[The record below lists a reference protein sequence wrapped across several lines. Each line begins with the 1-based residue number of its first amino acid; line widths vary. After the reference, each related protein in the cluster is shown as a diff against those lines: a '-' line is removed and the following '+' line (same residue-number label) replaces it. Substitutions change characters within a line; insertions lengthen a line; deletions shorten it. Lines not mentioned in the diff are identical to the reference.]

1 MSMNNVEN
9 KMTQKE
15 FLILLGT
22 LCGLI
27 FFYFIAFLTLF
38 PLSIMFDLV
47 LVITTG
53 AVACLFLVLLLVAAL
68 RVPKTKSKLPSVTKS
83 IRSWRVDLGIGILC
97 ISAFLG
103 SLFVPGDDYAQS
115 AIMLLVG
122 SIFAFL
128 GAGRFVIITR
138 IKKRISSA
146 SLN

>member
-1 MSMNNVEN
+1 
-9 KMTQKE
+9 MTQKE